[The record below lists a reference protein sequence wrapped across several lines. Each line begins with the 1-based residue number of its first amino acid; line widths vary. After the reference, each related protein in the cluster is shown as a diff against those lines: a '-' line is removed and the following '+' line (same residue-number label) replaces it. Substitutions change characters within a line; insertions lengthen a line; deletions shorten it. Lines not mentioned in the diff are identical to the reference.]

1 MKTLIKIVVM
11 SLILI
16 AGYNTEAQIGNI
28 KSAGKNLL
36 KEKAGGK
43 KSKTEDNVIEN
54 SGNIENQSPEPK
66 QQKPGITLEDDKF
79 NIIFSSTAIDP
90 DNTGASSVRFNSGDN
105 VYALAVLPQ
114 SVRKYFSDV
123 KPDSKLDVEIF
134 LYSVKISPYEWIKDP
149 VQEQLAYSGMK
160 ISGSLIDKNY
170 LLIDLL
176 PDPGNTNAYGNDEIF
191 YKKFGQK
198 FDGPAAFAEELSNKL
213 EAGDNVVEVL
223 IKLNYQDVATGRI
236 MISGSDFSAYSD
248 LADKLNELGAGAGK
262 KNARLPKAER
272 KDPTMEKQMIAAVKN
287 SNAWSNKRLDATEI
301 LKVNIYDAD
310 WHIRRHEISG
320 AILHR
325 YIRAAMAVKTQS
337 GQCAYYIITFQ
348 EDYAGG
354 KFQPMKYDGAGDKV
368 MMECVNVK

>member
-1 MKTLIKIVVM
+1 MKTLIKM
-11 SLILI
+11 LAMCLIM
-16 AGYNTEAQIGNI
+16 APGFNAEAQIGNI
-28 KSAGKNLL
+28 KAAGKKLL
-36 KEKAGGK
+36 KD
-43 KSKTEDNVIEN
+43 KTEDTRTKTETGISDQDGKVAEKSAQHPKSKISLDGEN
-54 SGNIENQSPEPK
+54 
-66 QQKPGITLEDDKF
+66 F
-79 NIIFSSTAIDP
+79 NIIFSSSPIDP
-90 DNTGASSVRFNSGDN
+90 VNPGVSKKKFASGDN
-105 VYALAVLPQ
+105 VYALAVLPKA
-114 SVRKYFSDV
+114 VRQYFNNV

-149 VQEQLAYSGMK
+149 VKEQMAYSGMK
-160 ISGSLIDKNY
+160 ISGSLIDNKY

-176 PDPGNTNAYGNDEIF
+176 PDPENTNAYGNDEIF

-213 EAGDNVVEVL
+213 EPGENVIEVL
-223 IKLNYQDVATGRI
+223 IKLYYQDVATGRFSI
-236 MISGSDFSAYSD
+236 TGNDFTAYSN
-248 LADKLNELGAGAGK
+248 LADKLNEAGAGAGM

-272 KDPTMEKQMIAAVKN
+272 NDPAMQKQMIAAVKN

-310 WHIRRHEISG
+310 WHVRRHQISG

-325 YIRAAMAVKTQS
+325 YIRAAMAVRTQS

-348 EDYAGG
+348 EDYVGG

-368 MMECVNVK
+368 MMECANVK